1 VSAVPT
7 DDLEVSSPP
16 VDTARIR
23 RIAGLTY
30 RAAEGYIALGQKLLG
45 SKSGTRPPPSGVV
58 TELDQISEHLL
69 GLATHLSRL
78 AAAIEKAGPPRASKG
93 GKFAEPKP
101 DS

>member
-1 VSAVPT
+1 MSAVRA

-23 RIAGLTY
+23 RIAGLTH
-30 RAAEGYIALGQKLLG
+30 RAAEGYIALGQKLL
-45 SKSGTRPPPSGVV
+45 SSTSRTGTPASGVV

-78 AAAIEKAGPPRASKG
+78 AEAIEKAGPPRVSKADE
-93 GKFAEPKP
+93 FAEPGA